1 MISKELMLKKG
12 PSELLAEPFGR
23 GIEFRK
29 DSIDIQWPNHN
40 DETIEKLPPG
50 VNTNI
55 IEEQVPQILPT
66 PLPNQD
72 HSTQMNQSNNNFS
85 FRLYPQCP
93 QP

>member
-29 DSIDIQWPNHN
+29 DSIDIQWPMNN
-40 DETIEKLPPG
+40 EETIEKLPQ
-50 VNTNI
+50 VSNANI

-72 HSTQMNQSNNNFS
+72 HQT
-85 FRLYPQCP
+85 
-93 QP
+93 